1 MVRVLGAGEVM
12 TARGELPP
20 DEAAYDGAV
29 HAERIAREFDK
40 TDAPELH
47 YELQRDGRW
56 HTVAEDRRAGLPDG
70 VEHGSARAVRL
81 GCSCKRCLDRAAR
94 MRRRGWRL

>member
-1 MVRVLGAGEVM
+1 MVRVLGAGEGM
-12 TARGELPP
+12 TVSGELPP

-29 HAERIAREFDK
+29 HEERIAREFEA
-40 TDAPELH
+40 TDTTALH

-81 GCSCKRCLDRAAR
+81 GCSCNRCLERAAR
-94 MRRRGWRL
+94 MRRRGWRP

>member
-1 MVRVLGAGEVM
+1 M

-20 DEAAYDGAV
+20 DEAAYDGAAND
-29 HAERIAREFDK
+29 HRMADEFAKAEQ
-40 TDAPELH
+40 PELH
-47 YELQRDGRW
+47 YEMQRDGRW
-56 HTVAEDRRAGLPDG
+56 HTVAETRSAPLPDG

-94 MRRRGWRL
+94 MRRRGWRV

>member
-1 MVRVLGAGEVM
+1 MTGMEMGVPEGAFDGE
-12 TARGELPP
+12 AN
-20 DEAAYDGAV
+20 
-29 HAERIAREFDK
+29 AERIAAEFAS
-40 TDAPELH
+40 TDTTALH

>member
-1 MVRVLGAGEVM
+1 M
-12 TARGELPP
+12 TGRGELPP

-29 HAERIAREFDK
+29 HEERIAREFGA
-40 TDAPELH
+40 TDTTALH

-56 HTVAEDRRAGLPDG
+56 HTVAEDRRAGLPGG

-81 GCSCKRCLDRAAR
+81 GCSCNRCLERAAR
-94 MRRRGWRL
+94 MRRRGWRP